1 MIPPWHDIVL
11 HSMSVLHCPIGC
23 PLYLRLHYVTT
34 LPLSFALYASIAGWG
49 RPVRVCWAALAA
61 SEAAPAES

>member
-1 MIPPWHDIVL
+1 MILPWHDIVL
-11 HSMSVLHCPIGC
+11 HCMSVLHYPIGC
-23 PLYLRLHYVTT
+23 RHLNYVTK
-34 LPLSFALYASIAGWG
+34 LSLLHGIHASIAGWG